1 MGKLAELTLRIGEW
15 LGLEPY
21 QTQYTV
27 KFIISVII
35 ITYMYRVIIRGKT

>member
-21 QTQYTV
+21 QSQYTV

>member
-21 QTQYTV
+21 QTQYSV